1 MSYNFIKDQVGIQ
14 NTTTLKGKLFR
25 FLIDF
30 FMKKWTLKKSHQKVQ
45 RQENSNVVQ
54 TCANLTF
61 ADQTF
66 ADKINILQ
74 DLDICWLRRLPILAI
89 PAICWLSKDIC
100 WSRHLLILS
109 NNGDLLIQT
118 YFTQDLKK
126 SQEHAKRYHLKEQ
139 WKSKTGV
146 KNDTPFYSRPPIEK
160 TNSDP
165 LFKG

>member
-1 MSYNFIKDQVGIQ
+1 MPKGETLQVFNRLFHEKMSFEKVSS
-14 NTTTLKGKLFR
+14 KSSKAGKSKHCPDMCQFNICRPDICWL
-25 FLIDF
+25 D
-30 FMKKWTLKKSHQKVQ
+30 
-45 RQENSNVVQ
+45 
-54 TCANLTF
+54 
-61 ADQTF
+61 
-66 ADKINILQ
+66 ILQ

-109 NNGDLLIQT
+109 NNGDLLTQT